1 MIATDGSENA
11 EKAAKVGIDL
21 AKSVGGKVIA
31 VYVMDERLM
40 QPYDVMED
48 EGKNALK
55 RIQKIGRKKNVVV
68 DEILILGNP
77 IEDLPKIANK
87 VNADIVVLA
96 SQSKG
101 KFERIILGSTT
112 KSMLENCNV
121 PLLITPQKY

>member
-1 MIATDGSENA
+1 MTFKKIMIATDGSENA

-68 DEILILGNP
+68 DEILI
-77 IEDLPKIANK
+77 
-87 VNADIVVLA
+87 
-96 SQSKG
+96 
-101 KFERIILGSTT
+101 
-112 KSMLENCNV
+112 
-121 PLLITPQKY
+121 